1 MKKTLLSF
9 LSLTVIAIFAFA
21 ATKGLQKADDA
32 ETFKVGISEDI
43 KNGTIE
49 VDKVTAAEGEEVTIT
64 ATPDAGYKLVS
75 YSVITYTSN
84 EAVEVNDGKF
94 IMPAD
99 HVTVGATF
107 AAPEDDTRIVYDFAA
122 AAAAGENPTNKN
134 GSAANGQMFYGWE
147 SADKTYS
154 GRQDYKGYEW
164 AEGSVLPEVCHVWRR
179 SDRING
185 NMTAADAEVKG
196 LKCPNQRE
204 MAIDGLTAGK
214 KVVIEYEGEGQILYA
229 TGVDYANPTATP
241 NTVAIVGDGTKAAIS
256 GTTTIASGTPIHI
269 VSTDGGYFVFR
280 VLKGMVITKITISDE
295 TPIDPE
301 TVAKPCNITVATGI
315 ENGTVQVS
323 QAQACEGDEITVTAT
338 PADGFKLDAISVT
351 GVTSDVAVVVTDGK
365 FIMPADAVT
374 VSATFVDTRIV
385 YDFAAAAAAGENPTN
400 KNGSAANGQ
409 MFYGWESADKTYSG
423 RQDYKGYEWAEGSVL
438 PEVCHVWRRSDRIN
452 GNMTAADAEV
462 KGLKC
467 PNQREMAI
475 DGLTAGKKVVIEYEG
490 EGQILY
496 ATGVDYANPTAT
508 PNTVAIVGDGTKAA
522 ISGTTTI
529 ASGTPIHI
537 VSTDGGYFVFRV
549 LKGMVITKI
558 TISDETPIDPE
569 TVAKPCNITVATGIE
584 NGTVQVS
591 QAQACEGDEITVTAT
606 PADGFKLDAISVTG
620 VTSDVAV
627 VVTDGKFIMPAD
639 AVTISATFTQTTG
652 VQAVKAEELKNAII
666 YTIGGQRVNSIK
678 RGMFIING
686 RKVVVE

>member
-1 MKKTLLSF
+1 MKKKLLSF
-9 LSLTVIAIFAFA
+9 LSLMVIAIFAFA
-21 ATKGLQKADDA
+21 TTKGLQGADDA
-32 ETFKVGISEDI
+32 ETFKVGISEGI

-49 VDKVTAAEGEEVTIT
+49 VDKVTAAAGEEVTIT
-64 ATPDAGYKLVS
+64 ATPADGFKLDA
-75 YSVITYTSN
+75 ITVTAINSN
-84 EAVEVNDGKF
+84 EAVTVTDGKF
-94 IMPAD
+94 IMPD
-99 HVTVGATF
+99 DSVTVSATF
-107 AAPEDDTRIVYDFAA
+107 VDTRIVYDFAA
-122 AAAAGENPTNKN
+122 AAAAGENPANKN
-134 GSAANGQMFYGWE
+134 GSAANGQKFYGWE

-196 LKCPNQRE
+196 LKCPSQKE

-280 VLKGMVITKITISDE
+280 VLKDMVITKITISDE

-323 QAQACEGDEITVTAT
+323 QVQACEGDEITVTAT
-338 PADGFKLDAISVT
+338 PADGFKLDAITVT
-351 GVTSDVAVVVTDGK
+351 AINSNEAVTVTDGK
-365 FIMPADAVT
+365 FIMPDDSVT

-385 YDFAAAAAAGENPTN
+385 YDFAAAAAAGENPAN

-409 MFYGWESADKTYSG
+409 KFYGWESADKTYSG

-467 PNQREMAI
+467 PSQKEMAI

-549 LKGMVITKI
+549 LKDMVITKI

-591 QAQACEGDEITVTAT
+591 QVQACEGDEITVTVTPNEGFELGEITVVGAT
-606 PADGFKLDAISVTG
+606 SGTEVT
-620 VTSDVAV
+620 
-627 VVTDGKFIMPAD
+627 VTDGKFIMPAE
-639 AVTISATFTQTTG
+639 AVTVSATFTQTTG
-652 VQAVKAEELKNAII
+652 VQAVKAVGQKNTAI
-666 YTIGGQRVNSIK
+666 YTIGGQRVNSAK
-678 RGMFIING
+678 NGLFIING
-686 RKVVVE
+686 RKVVK

>member
-1 MKKTLLSF
+1 MKKKLLSF
-9 LSLTVIAIFAFA
+9 LSLMVIAIFAFA
-21 ATKGLQKADDA
+21 TTKGLQGADDA
-32 ETFKVGISEDI
+32 ETFKVGISEGI

-49 VDKVTAAEGEEVTIT
+49 VDKVTAAAGEEVTIT
-64 ATPDAGYKLVS
+64 ATPADGFKLDA
-75 YSVITYTSN
+75 ITVTAINSN
-84 EAVEVNDGKF
+84 EAVTVTDGKF
-94 IMPAD
+94 IMPAEA
-99 HVTVGATF
+99 VTVSATF
-107 AAPEDDTRIVYDFAA
+107 VDTRIVYDFAA

-134 GSAANGQMFYGWE
+134 GSAANGQKFYGWE

-196 LKCPNQRE
+196 LKCPSQKE

-280 VLKGMVITKITISDE
+280 VLKDMVITKITISDE

-323 QAQACEGDEITVTAT
+323 QVQACEGDEITVTAT
-338 PADGFKLDAISVT
+338 PADGFKLDAITVT
-351 GVTSDVAVVVTDGK
+351 AINSNEAVTVTDGK
-365 FIMPADAVT
+365 FIMPAEAVT

-409 MFYGWESADKTYSG
+409 KFYGWESADKTYSG

-467 PNQREMAI
+467 PSQKEMAI

-549 LKGMVITKI
+549 LKDMVITKI

-591 QAQACEGDEITVTAT
+591 QVQACEGDEITVTVTPNEGFELGEITVVGAT
-606 PADGFKLDAISVTG
+606 SGTEVT
-620 VTSDVAV
+620 
-627 VVTDGKFIMPAD
+627 VTDGKFIMPAE
-639 AVTISATFTQTTG
+639 AVTVSATFTQTTG
-652 VQAVKAEELKNAII
+652 VQAVKAVGQKNTAI
-666 YTIGGQRVNSIK
+666 YTIGGQRVNSAK
-678 RGMFIING
+678 NGLFIING
-686 RKVVVE
+686 RKVVK

>member
-1 MKKTLLSF
+1 MKKILLSF

-21 ATKGLQKADDA
+21 TTKGLQKADDA
-32 ETFKVGISEDI
+32 ETFNVGISEGI

-49 VDKVTAAEGEEVTIT
+49 VDKVTAAAGEEVTIT

-94 IMPAD
+94 KMPAD

-122 AAAAGENPTNKN
+122 AAAAGENPANKN

-147 SADKTYS
+147 SAAKTYS

-204 MAIDGLTAGK
+204 MAIDGLAAGK

-280 VLKGMVITKITISDE
+280 VLKDMVITKITISDE

-323 QAQACEGDEITVTAT
+323 QVQACEGDEITVTAT
-338 PADGFKLDAISVT
+338 PADGFKLDAI
-351 GVTSDVAVVVTDGK
+351 
-365 FIMPADAVT
+365 T
-374 VSATFVDTRIV
+374 VR
-385 YDFAAAAAAGENPTN
+385 
-400 KNGSAANGQ
+400 
-409 MFYGWESADKTYSG
+409 
-423 RQDYKGYEWAEGSVL
+423 
-438 PEVCHVWRRSDRIN
+438 
-452 GNMTAADAEV
+452 
-462 KGLKC
+462 
-467 PNQREMAI
+467 
-475 DGLTAGKKVVIEYEG
+475 
-490 EGQILY
+490 
-496 ATGVDYANPTAT
+496 
-508 PNTVAIVGDGTKAA
+508 
-522 ISGTTTI
+522 
-529 ASGTPIHI
+529 
-537 VSTDGGYFVFRV
+537 
-549 LKGMVITKI
+549 
-558 TISDETPIDPE
+558 
-569 TVAKPCNITVATGIE
+569 
-584 NGTVQVS
+584 
-591 QAQACEGDEITVTAT
+591 
-606 PADGFKLDAISVTG
+606 G